1 MGVAGGGGAR
11 AAPAGLATVD
21 PFDVESTNRA
31 LAGHGL
37 VYGAGIGRFGKPQFF
52 VGALEREERR
62 DGVRVLVAGREHARD
77 LSAAPAASRDGT
89 IYVRT
94 ESLRRWLW
102 ERAEA
107 WMGRRADGS
116 LRAALDGYGFAD
128 ARDDAIARMADAEV
142 ETLILHEL
150 GECAAGR
157 ELGPAWEGL
166 LGRLTRRR
174 AELFV
179 RAVRDHLADCLVT
192 LPALLDRDAAPSLH
206 FWFANLQGT
215 RQALF
220 PRLPP
225 PTRAGATGEGDV
237 ALRAAIGDGAVH
249 WQHVCTQVLEMHN
262 AGGEA
267 RRKRSRR
274 CPPPAPR
281 SRALPVHF
289 AVQAAVSEGT
299 LPTSSRKFPNGPM
312 LPIASILGPS
322 NPRRPNI
329 IAAIGPYSPFPISI
343 QRVVSA
349 FIT

>member
-1 MGVAGGGGAR
+1 VTPDLARLVDAVRTNCHISDARHARDMTMCTYLLEMRELYRWERGIAFGTPMPQADVGAWMTQR
-11 AAPAGLATVD
+11 EALWSSLEEAAHVPLPLGPSAVD
-21 PFDVESTNRA
+21 PFDVERANRA

-62 DGVRVLVAGREHARD
+62 GGVRVLVAGREHARD
-77 LSAAPAASRDGT
+77 LSAAPAASRGGT

-116 LRAALDGYGFAD
+116 LRAALDGYGFA
-128 ARDDAIARMADAEV
+128 AAPDDAIARMAEAEV

-157 ELGPAWEGL
+157 ELGPAWERM

-174 AELFV
+174 TELFV

-206 FWFANLQGT
+206 FWFANLQGQ

-220 PRLPP
+220 PRI
-225 PTRAGATGEGDV
+225 TAAYARWRDGEGEA
-237 ALRAAIGDGAVH
+237 ALRTAIGDGAAH
-249 WQHVCTQVLEMHN
+249 WQRIAHAVVALDAQR
-262 AGGEA
+262 AGEA
-267 RRKRSRR
+267 ED
-274 CPPPAPR
+274 AIE
-281 SRALPVHF
+281 AL
-289 AVQAAVSEGT
+289 AVD
-299 LPTSSRKFPNGPM
+299 PSSV
-312 LPIASILGPS
+312 I
-322 NPRRPNI
+322 
-329 IAAIGPYSPFPISI
+329 Y
-343 QRVVSA
+343 
-349 FIT
+349 